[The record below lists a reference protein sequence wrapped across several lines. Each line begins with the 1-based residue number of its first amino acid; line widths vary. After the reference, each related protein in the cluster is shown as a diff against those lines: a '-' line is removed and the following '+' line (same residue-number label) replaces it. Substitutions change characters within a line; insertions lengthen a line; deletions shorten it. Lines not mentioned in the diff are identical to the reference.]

1 MPVPEALAI
10 TNTTLSIAVTA
21 FKACQNAY
29 SLVQN
34 VRNAPKQ
41 IQRLTTDVHGLYQA
55 LGLLQTAL
63 EQDNVATARLPSQMI
78 LDLEVLLG
86 TCTKLS
92 CDIISLLNPFVGTD
106 GVARGG
112 TWRNFKWEVFKKSD
126 VEVLQQ
132 TLETCKLT
140 ISMAVSS
147 LNLYAPHISPPILN

>member
-10 TNTTLSIAVTA
+10 TNTTLTIAVNA

-34 VRNAPKQ
+34 IRNAPKQ
-41 IQRLTTDVHGLYQA
+41 IQRLTTDIQGLYQV

-63 EQDNVATARLPSQMI
+63 TEDNVASARLPSQMI
-78 LDLEVLLG
+78 QDLEVLLG
-86 TCTKLS
+86 TCTRL
-92 CDIISLLNPFVGTD
+92 CRDITSILNPFVGFD
-106 GVARGG
+106 GEVKGR
-112 TWRNFKWEVFKKSD
+112 TWRNLKWEMFNKSD
-126 VEVLQQ
+126 VEVLQK

-147 LNLYAPHISPPILN
+147 LNL